1 MHLSIFM
8 WRSPFN
14 SKFLSLF
21 KRRARKSLR
30 SKSNTLSPKSWGV
43 PWHWEKAC
51 CFGECA
57 KILIWPDKY
66 TTIPCQ
72 EEENL
77 KATPTWWSHFEPKSA
92 LFLKKK
98 TIPSMLRSWK
108 ALPTLHPTWARSLL
122 SRQSLLDRPTFLLF
136 FKWWSLK
143 TYLPWQGKHIPQYL
157 HIYLSTCTKHNFTTR
172 SSGKN
177 KFIFMFPISCL

>member
-43 PWHWEKAC
+43 PWHWEKVC

-92 LFLKKK
+92 LLKKKK

-108 ALPTLHPTWARSLL
+108 ALPTLHPTWARSFLGRACL
-122 SRQSLLDRPTFLLF
+122 TDQPFFSSSNGEVSKPTFHD
-136 FKWWSLK
+136 KES
-143 TYLPWQGKHIPQYL
+143 
-157 HIYLSTCTKHNFTTR
+157 IYLSTCIIITNITLEIKSFW
-172 SSGKN
+172 
-177 KFIFMFPISCL
+177 